1 MELRPIGRIET
12 PYTALEDC
20 PRNVDPEGPPCALV
34 LDPPYEEALF
44 GLNPGDRIAVLYWFE
59 GVDRER
65 LRQLRRGE
73 GPMMGTFALRSPH
86 RPNPIALAE
95 VEIEGIDGN
104 LVAVRGLD
112 CLDGTPLID
121 IKPVSR
127 AERGRSERGARPE

>member
-1 MELRPIGRIET
+1 MTMELHPVGHIET
-12 PYTALEDC
+12 PYSSLEDC
-20 PRNVDPEGPPCALV
+20 PRNVDPDGPPCALV
-34 LDPPYEEALF
+34 LDAAFAEALF

-73 GPMMGTFALRSPH
+73 GPVMGTFALRSPH

-104 LVAVRGLD
+104 RVAVRGLD

-127 AERGRSERGARPE
+127 ATR

>member
-1 MELRPIGRIET
+1 MELHPVGHIET
-12 PYTALEDC
+12 PYSSLEDC

-73 GPMMGTFALRSPH
+73 GPVMGTFALRS
-86 RPNPIALAE
+86 
-95 VEIEGIDGN
+95 
-104 LVAVRGLD
+104 
-112 CLDGTPLID
+112 
-121 IKPVSR
+121 
-127 AERGRSERGARPE
+127 

>member
-1 MELRPIGRIET
+1 MTIELHPVGHIET

-20 PRNVDPEGPPCALV
+20 PRNVDPEGPECALV

-44 GLNPGDRIAVLYWFE
+44 GLGAGDRIVVLYWFAE
-59 GVDRER
+59 VDREL
-65 LRQLRRGE
+65 LRQRGRGG
-73 GPMMGTFALRSPH
+73 GPERGTFARRSPH

-95 VEIEGIDGN
+95 VEIESIDGN
-104 LVAVRGLD
+104 RVSVRGLD

-127 AERGRSERGARPE
+127 AGRGARPV